1 MGASKPSIPNTVISA
16 LTAIT
21 GEIYEALKSTLL
33 EDLLLENEC
42 RTNDPLPG
50 HFGVAGGTY
59 ENLIS
64 MVLRESNMTRVYA
77 NACVQMHMRG
87 GGGLLRNTGVQ
98 RSKILL
104 T

>member
-42 RTNDPLPG
+42 RTNDPFPG
-50 HFGVAGGTY
+50 HLGVARWTY
-59 ENLIS
+59 EHIIIT
-64 MVLRESNMTRVYA
+64 VLRESNMTMVYA
-77 NACVQMHMRG
+77 NA
-87 GGGLLRNTGVQ
+87 GV
-98 RSKILL
+98 
-104 T
+104 